1 MDQSERTSRQ
11 VGELLGAIEPGA
23 IADPALRAL
32 VVLLLNVIEDQQRQ
46 IAELRADNQ
55 RQRDEINRL
64 KGEQGK
70 PDVKGNTPPPPTDY
84 SSERERCTPRA
95 WSKGRKRDTLRI
107 DREQRL
113 ELDRA
118 ALPADAV
125 FKGYA
130 DVVVQDLVFRSET
143 IQFRKAKW
151 YSPGERTSY
160 LAPLPVGYGGQ
171 FGPGLKS
178 FVLAL
183 GYGANVSQAPLLA
196 LLRDAGVQISAGE
209 VAHLLTQDQQR
220 WEAEVAT
227 VAAAALG
234 GSPWQ
239 ELDDTPTRVDGQNH
253 YCQVL
258 TSPLATIYR
267 TTPGKDRLTVLDV
280 LRSGRPRAFLLNAE
294 AERLLAAVTL
304 SPRTRRG
311 LAQLPR
317 EHLLDEA
324 TLDGLLAAHLPDLG
338 VQQRKWLREA
348 LAVAAYHAER
358 DVPVIRLLLTDDAP
372 QFAGVTEAT
381 ALCWV
386 HEGRHYKKLL
396 PYLPRHQEL
405 LAAFLTRFWAYY
417 HELLAYAA
425 AAAGSPDDP
434 SPGVPPAAAERAR
447 LAAAFDPL
455 FATETGYRA
464 LDERIALTR
473 AKKARLLQVLEH
485 PEVPLHTN
493 AAERGARRRVRKRD
507 VSFGP
512 RSAAGCQAWDTCM
525 TLAATAAQH
534 GVSFLAYLHDRLTQ
548 TARLPSLSTLIEQRA
563 RELHLGASWATG

>member
-1 MDQSERTSRQ
+1 MDQSARASRPL
-11 VGELLGAIEPGA
+11 GELLGAIDPGA

-32 VVLLLNVIEDQQRQ
+32 VVLLLNVVEDQQRQ
-46 IAELRADNQ
+46 IAELRAEN
-55 RQRDEINRL
+55 RQLRDEVARL

-70 PDVKGNTPPPPTDY
+70 PDLKGNTPKPPPTDY
-84 SSERERCTPRA
+84 SSEQERRTPRA
-95 WSKGRKRDTLRI
+95 WRKGGKRDTLQI

-118 ALPADAV
+118 RLPADAV

-130 DVVVQDLVFRSET
+130 DVVVQDLVFRAET
-143 IQFRKAKW
+143 VRFRKAKW
-151 YSPGERTSY
+151 YSPGQRTTY
-160 LAPLPVGYGGQ
+160 LAPLPPGYAGQ

-183 GYGANVSQAPLLA
+183 GYGANVSQAPLLG
-196 LLRDAGVQISAGE
+196 LLRDAGVSISAGE
-209 VAHLLTQDQQR
+209 LAYLLTQDQAR
-220 WEAEVAT
+220 WQAE
-227 VAAAALG
+227 AAAVAQAALA

-239 ELDDTPTRVDGQNH
+239 ELDDTPTRVDGRNQ

-258 TSPLATIYR
+258 TSPLATLYR

-280 LRSGRPRAFLLNAE
+280 LRAGRPRSFLLNAE
-294 AERLLAAVTL
+294 AERRLAAAAL

-311 LAQLPR
+311 LTSLPR
-317 EHLLDEA
+317 EQVLDEA
-324 TLDGLLAAHLPDLG
+324 TLDGLLAQHLPDLG
-338 VQQRKWLREA
+338 LQHGKWLREA
-348 LAVAAYHAER
+348 LAVAAYHAE
-358 DVPVIRLLLTDDAP
+358 VGSPVVRLLLSDDAP

-386 HEGRHYKKLL
+386 HEGRHYKQLL
-396 PYLPRHQEL
+396 PYLPQHQAL

-417 HELLAYAA
+417 HELRAYAA
-425 AAAGSPDDP
+425 A
-434 SPGVPPAAAERAR
+434 PAAAERQR
-447 LAAAFDPL
+447 LSAAFDAL

-464 LDERIALTR
+464 LDERIGLTR
-473 AKKARLLQVLEH
+473 AKKARLLQVLDH

-512 RSAAGCQAWDTCM
+512 RSPAGARAWDTLL

-534 GVSFLAYLHDRLTQ
+534 GVSFFAYLHDRLRATDH
-548 TARLPSLSTLIEQRA
+548 RPSLATLVDRRA
-563 RELHLGASWATG
+563 RALHLGASWGLG